1 MCFASSLRWILGLYP
16 FYPRSW
22 VKYGR
27 SLIQTDI
34 DDMLWLLTIEYNQ
47 YYKNMGKEKKKKSIL
62 KEPKKD
68 SILDRLK
75 FMQKDSSSPKR

>member
-1 MCFASSLRWILGLYP
+1 
-16 FYPRSW
+16 
-22 VKYGR
+22 
-27 SLIQTDI
+27 
-34 DDMLWLLTIEYNQ
+34 MLWLLTIEYNQ